1 MGSLFVLDVLGEPKP
16 WQVFIRRGAPSIG
29 YLAYKAYQLNI
40 QAKVKEHWR
49 GRPPLEETPLE
60 IRLKFFRDYPNR
72 LPKKPE
78 LYQQRVI
85 EALCRKPDVDNLVK
99 GAIDGIKGKLLGPGE
114 VAAGGLPHDPLAP
127 TSLSFQNQI
136 KVRFSYVQN
145 REVLLA
151 KSGLPKEKH

>member
-16 WQVFIRRGAPSIG
+16 WQVFIRRGAPSVG

-99 GAIDGIKGKLLGPGE
+99 GAIDGIKGIVFKDDNSITVDFENTHFGKWSISNNIARVKLE
-114 VAAGGLPHDPLAP
+114 CC
-127 TSLSFQNQI
+127 
-136 KVRFSYVQN
+136 
-145 REVLLA
+145 
-151 KSGLPKEKH
+151 

>member
-1 MGSLFVLDVLGEPKP
+1 MGNLFALDVLGEPKP
-16 WQVFIRRGAPSIG
+16 WQVFIRRGAPSVG

-40 QAKVKEHWR
+40 QARVKEHWR

-60 IRLKFFRDYPNR
+60 IRLRFFRGYPNR

-99 GAIDGIKGKLLGPGE
+99 GAIDGIKGIVFKDDNMVVKVIAE
-114 VAAGGLPHDPLAP
+114 KSFSHAP
-127 TSLSFQNQI
+127 RTTIVILDA
-136 KVRFSYVQN
+136 KVSM
-145 REVLLA
+145 L
-151 KSGLPKEKH
+151 

>member
-1 MGSLFVLDVLGEPKP
+1 MSQLINMTIPGEPKP
-16 WQVFIRRGAPSIG
+16 WQVFIRRGAPSVG

-40 QAKVKEHWR
+40 QARVKEHWR

-60 IRLKFFRDYPNR
+60 IRLRFFRGYPNR

-99 GAIDGIKGKLLGPGE
+99 GAIDGIKGIVFKDDNMVVKVIAE
-114 VAAGGLPHDPLAP
+114 KSFSHDPRTTIVILDA
-127 TSLSFQNQI
+127 
-136 KVRFSYVQN
+136 KVSMV
-145 REVLLA
+145 
-151 KSGLPKEKH
+151 

>member
-16 WQVFIRRGAPSIG
+16 WQGFIRRGAPSIG

-99 GAIDGIKGKLLGPGE
+99 GAIDGIKGIVFKDDNMVVKVIAE
-114 VAAGGLPHDPLAP
+114 KSFSHEPHTTIEILDA
-127 TSLSFQNQI
+127 
-136 KVRFSYVQN
+136 KVSM
-145 REVLLA
+145 L
-151 KSGLPKEKH
+151 